1 MTAVAPM
8 LEITDAILEIGGETL
23 QVCIQCGT
31 CTAVCPWGLVQEFSP
46 RLLIRQVSLGF
57 DGYEDE
63 SLWNCVTCRTC
74 MERCPRDVDIIDV
87 MRSTRS
93 LMQESGTVP
102 TQYRSPLGSLRS
114 NGNPWSAER
123 KDRTA
128 WNETVGIAEFGPETE
143 NLFYACCTHC
153 YDGRNKKV
161 LKALAT
167 LLKQGGVSMGLIGN
181 EESCCADQ
189 AHKCGAYSLFM
200 ELAGAND
207 ALFAER
213 GVSKIIA
220 TSPHCMNMFNQHYEG
235 NFESVHYTQV
245 FDQLITEGKLKPNK
259 EVPLKVA
266 YHDPCYLGRHA
277 GIYEEPRRVLK
288 SIPGL
293 EYIELP
299 RNRESSLC
307 CGGGGGGL
315 WSEVPVPQ
323 RFGVLRVKEAQEA
336 GAKVIATACPYCT
349 IMLEDSLKAVNLDEE
364 LEVLDVAELLNK
376 SIEE

>member
-23 QVCIQCGT
+23 QLCIQCGT
-31 CTAVCPWGLVQEFSP
+31 CTGVCPWGLVQEFSP
-46 RLLIRQVSLGF
+46 RQLIRQVSLGLE
-57 DGYEDE
+57 GYEEE

-102 TQYRSPLGSLRS
+102 TQYRSPLGSLRA
-114 NGNPWSAER
+114 NGNPWSMER
-123 KDRTA
+123 ADRMA
-128 WNETVGIAEFGPETE
+128 WNERAGIGAFGPETE
-143 NLFYACCTHC
+143 YLFFACCTHC

-161 LKALAT
+161 LAAMT
-167 LLKQGGVSMGLIGN
+167 DLLKLGGVSMGLIG
-181 EESCCADQ
+181 EGESCCGDQ
-189 AHKCGAYSLFM
+189 AHKCGAYSIFI

-207 ALFAER
+207 ALFSGR
-213 GVSKIIA
+213 GVSRMIA
-220 TSPHCMNMFNQHYEG
+220 SSPHCMNMFNKHYEG
-235 NFESVHYTQV
+235 GFDAVHYTQI
-245 FDQLITEGKLKPNK
+245 FDGLIAAGRLKPEK

-277 GIYEEPRRVLK
+277 GIYEEPRRVLE

-293 EYIELP
+293 EFLEFE
-299 RNRESSLC
+299 RNREKSLC

-323 RFGVLRVKEAQEA
+323 RFGVLRAREAQDT
-336 GAKVIATACPYCT
+336 GAEVIATACPFCT
-349 IMLEDSLKAVNLDEE
+349 IMLEDGLKAAG
-364 LEVLDVAELLNK
+364 LEGEVAVLDVAELLHR
-376 SIEE
+376 SIKE

>member
-23 QVCIQCGT
+23 LECIQCGT
-31 CTAVCPWGLVQEFSP
+31 CSGVCPWGLVQEFSP
-46 RLLIRQVSLGF
+46 RQLIRQVSLGLE
-57 DGYEDE
+57 GYEDE

-102 TQYRSPLGSLRS
+102 TQYRTPLGSLQA
-114 NGNPWSAER
+114 NGNPWSMER
-123 KDRTA
+123 GDRMA
-128 WNETVGIAEFGPETE
+128 WNDSAGVAEFGPETE
-143 NLFYACCTHC
+143 YLFFACCTHC

-161 LKALAT
+161 VAAMT
-167 LLKQGGVSMGLIGN
+167 ELLKLGGVNMGLIGK
-181 EESCCADQ
+181 EETCCADQ
-189 AHKCGAYSLFM
+189 AQKCGAFSLSM
-200 ELAGAND
+200 ELVGSND
-207 ALFAER
+207 ALFADR

-220 TSPHCMNMFNQHYEG
+220 SSPHCMNMFNEHYEG
-235 NFESVHYTQV
+235 DFEAVHYTQI
-245 FDQLITEGKLKPNK
+245 FDQLITEGQLKPEK

-277 GIYEEPRRVLK
+277 GIYEEPRRVLE

-293 EYIELP
+293 ECVEFL
-299 RNRESSLC
+299 RHREKSLC

-315 WSEVPVPQ
+315 WSEIPVPQ
-323 RFGVLRVKEAQEA
+323 RFGVLRAKEAQEI
-336 GAKVIATACPYCT
+336 GVQVIATACPFCT
-349 IMLEDSLKAVNLDEE
+349 IMLEDGLKAAGLEGE
-364 LEVLDVAELLNK
+364 IEVLDVAELLQR
-376 SIEE
+376 SI